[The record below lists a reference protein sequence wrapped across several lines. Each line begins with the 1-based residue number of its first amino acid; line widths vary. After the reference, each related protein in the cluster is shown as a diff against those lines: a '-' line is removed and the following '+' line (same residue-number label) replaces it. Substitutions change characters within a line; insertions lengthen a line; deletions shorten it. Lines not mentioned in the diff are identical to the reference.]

1 MAEQTTIRADQIE
14 GLPDL
19 ILEKVREVLREEVK
33 PAPEDMDQLRR
44 SPAGAMIR
52 LESKVDALEVKID
65 ERFRGVDQRFEA
77 VDQRF
82 ESLESKMDQR
92 FEAVDQRLDA
102 LRGEMNQRFES
113 IEKRFTGFQWGMGL
127 VFLIQVMIFGKLFFQ

>member
-1 MAEQTTIRADQIE
+1 MAEQITIRADQIE

-52 LESKVDALEVKID
+52 LESKVEALDEKVDHRFDALKSEI
-65 ERFRGVDQRFEA
+65 DQRFDA

-82 ESLESKMDQR
+82 DALESKMDQR
-92 FEAVDQRLDA
+92 FVDLK
-102 LRGEMNQRFES
+102 ES
-113 IEKRFTGFQWGMGL
+113 MDGQFSTMKWLFVLIFPLLFTIL
-127 VFLIQVMIFGKLFFQ
+127 GKLFLIK

>member
-1 MAEQTTIRADQIE
+1 MAEQITIRADQIE

-33 PAPEDMDQLRR
+33 PAPEDMEQLRR

-52 LESKVDALEVKID
+52 LESKVEALDEKVDQRFDALKSEI
-65 ERFRGVDQRFEA
+65 DQRFEA

-82 ESLESKMDQR
+82 DAVDQR
-92 FEAVDQRLDA
+92 FEAV
-102 LRGEMNQRFES
+102 NQRFDDLKEYVTH
-113 IEKRFTGFQWGMGL
+113 RFTVVQWALAL
-127 VFLIQVMIFGKLFFQ
+127 VLSAQLIILGKLFVMK